1 MNGDRPAPQSLAP
14 RSGAA
19 GPSTRV
25 LGLTYDIAVLAIAG
39 SALFFMFAGS
49 DAGLSAASGL
59 GAVASFALGYASL
72 RRRLIALGPG
82 VVRYTRLW
90 VGMTVVS
97 SLSLI
102 NGNWGPLVL
111 FAMAGVAMTLLYAL
125 GGWLGSRSPESP

>member
-1 MNGDRPAPQSLAP
+1 MNGDRPAAQPHVPA
-14 RSGAA
+14 SGAA

-25 LGLTYDIAVLAIAG
+25 LGLVYDITVLAIAG

-49 DAGLSAASGL
+49 DAGLNAAGGL
-59 GAVASFALGYASL
+59 GAVASFALGYTSL

-102 NGNWGPLVL
+102 NNKWEPLVL
-111 FAMAGVAMTLLYAL
+111 FATAGIAMTLVYTL
-125 GGWLGSRSPESP
+125 GGWLGSRSPENE